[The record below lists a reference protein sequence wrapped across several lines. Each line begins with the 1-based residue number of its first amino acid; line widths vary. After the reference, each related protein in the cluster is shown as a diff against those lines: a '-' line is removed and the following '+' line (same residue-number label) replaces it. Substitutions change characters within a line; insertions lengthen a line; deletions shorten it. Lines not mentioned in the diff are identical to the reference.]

1 MNIIDVVIILV
12 LLMGAVI
19 GFKRG
24 LTGSLVNFVGL
35 ILVLVLAYILKN
47 PVSALMYKF
56 LPFFSFGGVI
66 KGVTVLN
73 IALYEFIAFLLVAS
87 VLIAILKLVIFASSL
102 FEKILAFTI
111 ILGIPSKILGA
122 VIGVVQHFIIIF
134 IVLYLFNLPFFN
146 IDIINQSK
154 YKDKILNSTP
164 ILSNMVSGTLDVI
177 KEFSYLKYKY
187 EFGEKTVEQFLEDYP
202 EYEVVNDPNQF
213 NLETLDL
220 FLKHKVIT
228 VDAAKGLIDSNKLN
242 IPGADSVLGKYE

>member
-1 MNIIDVVIILV
+1 MNIVDVVIILV

-24 LTGSLVNFVGL
+24 LTGSLVNFLGFIIV
-35 ILVLVLAYILKN
+35 IAVAYLLKN

-73 IALYEFIAFLLVAS
+73 IALYELIAFLLVAS
-87 VLIAILKLVIFASSL
+87 VLMAILKLVIFASSL
-102 FEKILAFTI
+102 FERLLAFTI
-111 ILGIPSKILGA
+111 ILGIPSKLLGM
-122 VIGVVQHFIIIF
+122 VIGIVQHFMIVF
-134 IVLYLFNLPFFN
+134 IVLYLLNLPFFN
-146 IDIINQSK
+146 IDILNQSK

-164 ILSNMVSGTLDVI
+164 ILSNLVGDTLDVVY
-177 KEFSYLKYKY
+177 EFADLKDKY
-187 EFGEKTVEQFLEDYP
+187 EVI
-202 EYEVVNDPNQF
+202 NDPNQF

-228 VDAAKGLIDSNKLN
+228 PDAVKGLIESNKLQIN
-242 IPGADSVLGKYE
+242 GADEVLKKYE

>member
-1 MNIIDVVIILV
+1 MNIVDVIIILV

-24 LTGSLVNFVGL
+24 LTGSLLNFLGFIIV
-35 ILVLVLAYILKN
+35 IVVAYLLKN
-47 PVSALMYKF
+47 PVSALMYKY

-73 IALYEFIAFLLVAS
+73 IALYELIAFLLVAS
-87 VLIAILKLVIFASSL
+87 VLMVILKLVIFASTL
-102 FEKILAFTI
+102 FEKLLAFTI

-122 VIGVVQHFIIIF
+122 IIGIVQHYVFTFII
-134 IVLYLFNLPFFN
+134 LYLLSLPFFN
-146 IDIINQSK
+146 ISILNESK

-164 ILSNMVSGTLDVI
+164 ILSNLVGDTLDVI
-177 KEFSYLKYKY
+177 Y
-187 EFGEKTVEQFLEDYP
+187 EFGDLKDK
-202 EYEVVNDPNQF
+202 YEVIDDPNQF

-228 VDAAKGLIDSNKLN
+228 VDAVKDLIANDKLKIKDVDSILN
-242 IPGADSVLGKYE
+242 KYE

>member
-1 MNIIDVVIILV
+1 MNIVDVIIILV

-24 LTGSLVNFVGL
+24 LTGSLVNFLGFIIV
-35 ILVLVLAYILKN
+35 IVVAYLLKN
-47 PVSALMYKF
+47 PVSALMYKY

-73 IALYEFIAFLLVAS
+73 IALYELIAFLLVAS
-87 VLIAILKLVIFASSL
+87 VLMVILKLVIFASTL
-102 FEKILAFTI
+102 FEKLLAFTI

-122 VIGVVQHFIIIF
+122 IVGIIQHYVFTFII
-134 IVLYLFNLPFFN
+134 LYLLSLPFFN
-146 IDIINQSK
+146 ISILNESK

-164 ILSNMVSGTLDVI
+164 ILSNIVGDTLDVV
-177 KEFSYLKYKY
+177 Y
-187 EFGEKTVEQFLEDYP
+187 EFGELKDK
-202 EYEVVNDPNQF
+202 YEVIDDPNQF

-228 VDAAKGLIDSNKLN
+228 IDAVKDLINNNKLK
-242 IPGADSVLGKYE
+242 IKDVDSILNKYE